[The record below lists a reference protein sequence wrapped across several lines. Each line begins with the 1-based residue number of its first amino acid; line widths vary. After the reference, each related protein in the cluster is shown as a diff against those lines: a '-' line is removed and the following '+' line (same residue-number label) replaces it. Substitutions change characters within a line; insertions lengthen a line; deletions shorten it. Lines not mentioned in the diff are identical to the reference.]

1 MVLSPVISYPQSL
14 AYVIRLHHDCA
25 RDARVF
31 AGRVE
36 HVASGRQFEFGSAE
50 ELIACLVRD
59 AASNN
64 TDSFGST
71 P

>member
-1 MVLSPVISYPQSL
+1 MVLSPHSSYPQSL

-25 RDARVF
+25 SDARVF

-36 HVASGRQFEFGSAE
+36 HVASGRQFEFRSAE

-59 AASNN
+59 AACNGN
-64 TDSFGST
+64 DSLERA